1 MKNLNSEI
9 RTRTENQAVRVCR
22 SVDGAV
28 EFNHCNRTPSIRLT
42 TNRATSSASTRS
54 KAATTDGFTGYL
66 TGNILK
72 YIWRWKHK
80 NGIEDLRKA
89 RWYLDRLDRGAG
101 GRLMVYTRNEIIRL
115 LENYKD
121 ERQGNRNHVEKTSL
135 KNLTH

>member
-28 EFNHCNRTPSIRLT
+28 EFQPLQPDTINPSHYKQGDVECID
-42 TNRATSSASTRS
+42 AI

-89 RWYLDRLDRGAG
+89 RWYLDRLIG
-101 GRLMVYTRNEIIRL
+101 E
-115 LENYKD
+115 LEGD
-121 ERQGNRNHVEKTSL
+121 
-135 KNLTH
+135 